1 MTDEEMKESLR
12 KLNRGQ
18 RIRLELCLYYVK
30 TREYLELHQASLFL
44 VRLFL
49 VLAFF
54 TFTQLGAY
62 HLGAIIVIGSSL
74 SAALIWHVWVSV
86 AWA

>member
-1 MTDEEMKESLR
+1 MTDEEMRESLR
-12 KLNRGQ
+12 KLNREQ
-18 RIRLELCLYYVK
+18 RIRFELHFYYVA
-30 TREYLELHQASLFL
+30 TREYLELHHAPMFL

-49 VLAFF
+49 VLSFF

-62 HLGAIIVIGSSL
+62 HLGAVIVIGSSL
-74 SAALIWHVWVSV
+74 SAALIWHVWSSA